1 MRFLF
6 LFSVLLLVAFAATS
20 QSLPT
25 NPLSV
30 RFVKSWR
37 LDRVQ
42 TRDGMQTQPSMIEF
56 RMVVESNGSLTQG
69 LYPEGMFESTWQWDG
84 LRLTVRMT
92 DLQSS
97 VTYSLR
103 VLQLTNDRMI
113 LEAIENGE
121 RTLMY
126 YLPLR

>member
-1 MRFLF
+1 
-6 LFSVLLLVAFAATS
+6 
-20 QSLPT
+20 
-25 NPLSV
+25 
-30 RFVKSWR
+30 
-37 LDRVQ
+37 
-42 TRDGMQTQPSMIEF
+42 MIEF